1 MSQIQIS
8 VSVDD
13 AHLLEIEKV
22 SQELQSS
29 GVTVEQTLSSIG
41 VISGFIES
49 ALINNL
55 YQIKGVKQVEQ
66 QGTYQLAP
74 PDTGIQ

>member
-13 AHLLEIEKV
+13 AHLPEIEKI
-22 SQELQSS
+22 SQELRSA
-29 GVTVEQTLSSIG
+29 GVSVEQTLSSIG
-41 VISGFIES
+41 VISGSIES
-49 ALINNL
+49 KLINNL

-74 PDTGIQ
+74 PNSTIQ